1 MVRSI
6 RLLFF
11 FGWGFSTTQQPSLCQ
26 NSLMFPEGSSF
37 TLLPGAPQGSCSGAG
52 TTHSLLWFTQQDRFR
67 ESGILRTLRHAGKV
81 SASDPERLTGQPGT
95 RLCLHQTRK
104 PCPWT
109 AVFSSRTRDLD
120 HLGPRRLTAAGQ
132 TWAVSG
138 TLHFSTSKTPPSF

>member
-52 TTHSLLWFTQQDRFR
+52 TTHSSLCNDVLWFTQQDRFR
-67 ESGILRTLRHAGKV
+67 EGGILGTLRHAGKV
-81 SASDPERLTGQPGT
+81 SASDPERLTGQPGA

-104 PCPWT
+104 PAPLRHRG
-109 AVFSSRTRDLD
+109 VQLQPVGGSRSVLAGAGLPGWLSTR
-120 HLGPRRLTAAGQ
+120 
-132 TWAVSG
+132 
-138 TLHFSTSKTPPSF
+138 